1 MGRNTLYK
9 QANTRIYACCIPVFL
24 LYFYCARQEIAVL
37 VPKRCRI
44 DPVTGG
50 DMAKL
55 GQYTYP
61 DIRFGDAVEISGRVL
76 TKFKG
81 TVSVKGLAWEL
92 GMAEGSGTLFAK
104 VAAMRDFGLIEGRG
118 ELRISQLAQ
127 RVLHPATPEEGQAAR
142 AEAFQRVDLLRQ
154 LYDRFEGEVPD
165 DMSMLVGLEEITRA
179 SRDEIV
185 RRAPLIQ
192 KHLTDAIRVLGRPV
206 RAERKSEHSVHT
218 QNMLGVTA
226 AISTSR
232 EQGEASSSGLHLSAG
247 GRQLSVPLTPEYIDV
262 AITLLSALKG
272 ELRSDREIVEEA
284 DGVADDEETS
294 AQGMCIESA
303 NVAALELGSIEQLDL
318 PSEAQA

>member
-1 MGRNTLYK
+1 
-9 QANTRIYACCIPVFL
+9 
-24 LYFYCARQEIAVL
+24 
-37 VPKRCRI
+37 
-44 DPVTGG
+44 
-50 DMAKL
+50 MAKL

-127 RVLHPATPEEGQAAR
+127 RVLHPATAEEGQAAR
-142 AEAFQRVDLLRQ
+142 AEAFQRVDMLRQ
-154 LYDRFEGEVPD
+154 LYARFEGEVPD

-192 KHLTDAIRVLGRPV
+192 KHLTDAIRVMGRPV
-206 RAERKSEHSVHT
+206 VAGRNPEHSVSD
-218 QNMLGVTA
+218 QNNSGASVA
-226 AISTSR
+226 AQIGATPFETS
-232 EQGEASSSGLHLSAG
+232 ADGLHLSAG

-262 AITLLSALKG
+262 AITLLTALKS
-272 ELRSDREIVEEA
+272 ELKSDRDEVTNA
-284 DGVADDEETS
+284 DTANEDDDNDS
-294 AQGMCIESA
+294 RAVGLVHA
-303 NVAALELGSIEQLDL
+303 NVAGLELGSIEQLDL
-318 PSEAQA
+318 SSEA

>member
-1 MGRNTLYK
+1 
-9 QANTRIYACCIPVFL
+9 
-24 LYFYCARQEIAVL
+24 
-37 VPKRCRI
+37 
-44 DPVTGG
+44 
-50 DMAKL
+50 MAKL

-118 ELRISQLAQ
+118 ELRISPLAQ
-127 RVLHPATPEEGQAAR
+127 RVLHPATPEEGRAAR

-154 LYDRFEGEVPD
+154 LYGRFDGEVPD

-206 RAERKSEHSVHT
+206 KEEEKPEYSGQPKNNVGASAPGNADQAST
-218 QNMLGVTA
+218 NA
-226 AISTSR
+226 PANAIYL
-232 EQGEASSSGLHLSAG
+232 AAG
-247 GRQLSVPLTPEYIDV
+247 GRNLSVPLTAEYIDV
-262 AITLLSALKG
+262 AITLLSAMK
-272 ELRSDREIVEEA
+272 REMQA
-284 DGVADDEETS
+284 GVAVTTPSDVPIAVDDVDGDDVGEEPQ
-294 AQGMCIESA
+294 AMG
-303 NVAALELGSIEQLDL
+303 AASTDVSELELGSIEQLDL
-318 PSEAQA
+318 PSEA

>member
-1 MGRNTLYK
+1 
-9 QANTRIYACCIPVFL
+9 
-24 LYFYCARQEIAVL
+24 
-37 VPKRCRI
+37 
-44 DPVTGG
+44 
-50 DMAKL
+50 MAKL

-118 ELRISQLAQ
+118 ELRISPLAQ
-127 RVLHPATPEEGQAAR
+127 RVLHPATPEEGRAAR
-142 AEAFQRVDLLRQ
+142 AEAFQRVELLRQ
-154 LYDRFEGEVPD
+154 LYGRFDGEVPD

-206 RAERKSEHSVHT
+206 KEEEKPEYSGQAK
-218 QNMLGVTA
+218 NNLGAVAPASADEAPTNA
-226 AISTSR
+226 PANAIYL
-232 EQGEASSSGLHLSAG
+232 AAG
-247 GRQLSVPLTPEYIDV
+247 GRNLSVPLTAEYIDV
-262 AITLLSALKG
+262 AITLLSAMK
-272 ELRSDREIVEEA
+272 REMQAGVAITTPDDAPIAVDDVDG
-284 DGVADDEETS
+284 DGVDEEPQ
-294 AQGMCIESA
+294 AMG
-303 NVAALELGSIEQLDL
+303 VASTDVSELELGSIEQLDL
-318 PSEAQA
+318 SSEA

>member
-1 MGRNTLYK
+1 
-9 QANTRIYACCIPVFL
+9 
-24 LYFYCARQEIAVL
+24 
-37 VPKRCRI
+37 
-44 DPVTGG
+44 
-50 DMAKL
+50 MAKL

-118 ELRISQLAQ
+118 ELRISPLAQ
-127 RVLHPATPEEGQAAR
+127 RVLHPATPEEGRAAR

-154 LYDRFEGEVPD
+154 LYGRFDGEVPD

-206 RAERKSEHSVHT
+206 KEEEQPEYSGHPKNNSGAVAPASADQAPTNVPA
-218 QNMLGVTA
+218 N
-226 AISTSR
+226 AIYL
-232 EQGEASSSGLHLSAG
+232 AAG
-247 GRQLSVPLTPEYIDV
+247 GRNLSVPLTAEYIDV
-262 AITLLSALKG
+262 AITLLSAMK
-272 ELRSDREIVEEA
+272 REMQV
-284 DGVADDEETS
+284 GVAITTPGDAPVAVDDVDEEPQ
-294 AQGMCIESA
+294 AMG
-303 NVAALELGSIEQLDL
+303 AASTDVSELELGSIEQLDL
-318 PSEAQA
+318 SSEA

>member
-1 MGRNTLYK
+1 
-9 QANTRIYACCIPVFL
+9 
-24 LYFYCARQEIAVL
+24 
-37 VPKRCRI
+37 
-44 DPVTGG
+44 
-50 DMAKL
+50 MAKL

-118 ELRISQLAQ
+118 ELRISPLAQ
-127 RVLHPATPEEGQAAR
+127 RVLHPATPEEGSAAR

-154 LYDRFEGEVPD
+154 LYERFEGEVPD

-206 RAERKSEHSVHT
+206 REERKPEYSANK
-218 QNMLGVTA
+218 QNVSGDTA
-226 AISTSR
+226 RFGAGQPAISVPANVLYLAA
-232 EQGEASSSGLHLSAG
+232 GE
-247 GRQLSVPLTPEYIDV
+247 RNLSVPLTVEYIDV
-262 AITLLSALKG
+262 AITLLSAMRREMQAG
-272 ELRSDREIVEEA
+272 DAPAAPAASASVVPDADAQDASDDFDEDDDQPQPVRAGSA
-284 DGVADDEETS
+284 DVAE
-294 AQGMCIESA
+294 
-303 NVAALELGSIEQLDL
+303 LELGSIEQLD
-318 PSEAQA
+318 PPNEA